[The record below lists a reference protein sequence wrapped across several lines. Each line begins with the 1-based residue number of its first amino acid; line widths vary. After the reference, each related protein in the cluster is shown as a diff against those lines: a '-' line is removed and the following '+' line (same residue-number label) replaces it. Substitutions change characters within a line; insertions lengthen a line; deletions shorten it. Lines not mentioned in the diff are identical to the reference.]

1 MNKVCP
7 EVLYVSIDGI
17 MEPLGYSQV
26 LKYLQHLS
34 KEHKINL
41 ITFEK
46 NENLKKS
53 HELSKIKL
61 ICVNNNICWYKLK
74 YRKGFLGLG
83 QLANIVNLVFVPLI
97 VFFKKN
103 ISLVHIRSYMPGIAI
118 PILKVFFDFKLI
130 FDIRG
135 FWPDEKHDRLGW
147 EKTSLKYRFF
157 KKLENY
163 LMRKA
168 DFIVTLTHAS
178 KKIIRKNFNINNASI
193 DVIPTCV
200 DFNEFTQIK
209 KTLNDKIF
217 TIGYL
222 GSTDTAYDFRKFCFL
237 VAQLQK
243 YLDQEIALKVLTNS
257 SIAEI
262 PELES
267 LKNNLQIKL
276 DVKFVDRKS
285 LSHEISSF
293 NLLGFCL
300 KENYS
305 VQASM
310 PTKIGEVLACGV
322 PLVCNAFNED
332 IKNLVLENKVGLI
345 YNFEEPL
352 LNKKLDGLFKL
363 IHDPSAPLRCV
374 DTAKKYF
381 SLDKGSSK
389 YNHLYFKFLEYL

>member
-1 MNKVCP
+1 MNKISP
-7 EVLYVSIDGI
+7 EVLYLSLDGI

-26 LKYLQHLS
+26 LKYLEHLS

-46 NENLKKS
+46 SDNLKKS
-53 HELSKIKL
+53 NELSAIEL
-61 ICVNNNICWYKLK
+61 ICADNNICWHKLK

-83 QLANIVNLVFVPLI
+83 QLANILNLVLVPLTI
-97 VFFKKN
+97 FFKKN

-118 PILKVFFDFKLI
+118 PILSVFFNFKLI

-147 EKTSLKYRFF
+147 GKTSLRYRFF

-168 DFIVTLTHAS
+168 DFVVTLTYAS
-178 KKIIRKNFNINNASI
+178 KEIIKKNFNIDNASI

-200 DFNEFTQIK
+200 DFNEFKQIK
-209 KTLNDKIF
+209 KTTNYKRF

-237 VAQLQK
+237 VTQLQE
-243 YLDQEIALKVLTNS
+243 YLDKEIALKVLTNS
-257 SIAEI
+257 RIEDIS
-262 PELES
+262 ELES
-267 LKNNLQIKL
+267 LKNNTKIKL
-276 DVKFVDRKS
+276 DVTFVDRKN

-300 KENYS
+300 KENFS

-322 PLVCNAFNED
+322 PLICNAFNQD
-332 IKNLVLENKVGLI
+332 IKNLVLKNEVGLI

-352 LNKKLDGLFKL
+352 LDKKLKKLFKL
-363 IHDPSAPLRCV
+363 IDDASTSLKCI

-381 SLDKGSSK
+381 SLDIGSSK
-389 YNHLYFKFLEYL
+389 YNHLYLKFLE

>member
-1 MNKVCP
+1 MNKINS
-7 EVLYVSIDGI
+7 EVLYISLDGI

-26 LKYLQHLS
+26 LKYLEYLS
-34 KEHKINL
+34 KDHKINL

-46 NENLKKS
+46 TDNLKKS
-53 HELSKIKL
+53 NELSKTEFV
-61 ICVNNNICWYKLK
+61 CTDNNICWYKIK

-83 QLANIVNLVFVPLI
+83 QLANILNLVFVPLTI
-97 VFFKKN
+97 FLKKN
-103 ISLVHIRSYMPGIAI
+103 ISLVHIRSYMPGIVI
-118 PILKVFFDFKLI
+118 PILKVFFNFKLI

-147 EKTSLKYRFF
+147 QKSSLRYRFF

-163 LMRKA
+163 LIKRA
-168 DFIVTLTHAS
+168 DYVVTLTHAS
-178 KKIIRKNFNINNASI
+178 KEIIKKNFNIDNASI
-193 DVIPTCV
+193 GVIPTCV
-200 DFNEFTQIK
+200 DFNEFKQIK
-209 KTLNDKIF
+209 QTTNDKIF

-222 GSTDTAYDFRKFCFL
+222 GSTDTAYDFKKFCFL
-237 VAQLQK
+237 VTQLQE
-243 YLDQEIALKVLTNS
+243 YLDKTIALKVLTNS
-257 SIAEI
+257 RIEDIS
-262 PELES
+262 ELES
-267 LKNNLQIKL
+267 LKNNTQIKL

-293 NLLGFCL
+293 DLLGFCL

-322 PLVCNAFNED
+322 PLICNAFNKD
-332 IKNLVLENKVGLI
+332 IKNLVWENEIGLI

-352 LNKKLDGLFKL
+352 LDKKLNELLKL
-363 IHDPSAPLRCV
+363 INNPSMSLKCIDA
-374 DTAKKYF
+374 AKKYF

-389 YNHLYFKFLEYL
+389 YNDLYFKFLK

>member
-1 MNKVCP
+1 MNKISP
-7 EVLYVSIDGI
+7 EVLYISLDGI

-26 LKYLQHLS
+26 LKYLEHLS
-34 KEHKINL
+34 KDYKINL

-46 NENLKKS
+46 TDNLKKS
-53 HELSKIKL
+53 NELSKIKL
-61 ICVNNNICWYKLK
+61 ICADNNICWHKLK
-74 YRKGFLGLG
+74 YRKGFLGLS
-83 QLANIVNLVFVPLI
+83 QLINILNLIFVPLTI
-97 VFFKKN
+97 FLRKN

-118 PILKVFFDFKLI
+118 PILKVFFNFKLI

-147 EKTSLKYRFF
+147 DKASLRYRFF
-157 KKLENY
+157 KKLEIY

-168 DFIVTLTHAS
+168 DFVVTLTHAS
-178 KKIIRKNFNINNASI
+178 KEIIRNNFNIDKASI

-200 DFNEFTQIK
+200 DFNEFKQIK
-209 KTLNDKIF
+209 KTTNDQIF

-237 VAQLQK
+237 VTQLQK
-243 YLDQEIALKVLTNS
+243 YLNKEIALKVLTKS
-257 SIAEI
+257 RIGEI
-262 PELES
+262 SELES
-267 LKNNLQIKL
+267 LKNNMQIKL

-322 PLVCNAFNED
+322 PLICNAFNED
-332 IKNLVLENKVGLI
+332 IKNLVWGNEVGLI

-352 LNKKLDGLFKL
+352 LDERLSELFKL
-363 IHDPSAPLRCV
+363 IDDPETSLKCI

-381 SLDKGSSK
+381 SLDKGSEK
-389 YNHLYFKFLEYL
+389 YNHLYFKFIE